1 MEMEVREEVELLMQG
16 TEYGDAEL
24 AARMASELEERVVQT
39 RREGRPLRVYCGFDP
54 RTSDLHLGHMV
65 PIRKL
70 RQFQELGHEVTFLVG
85 TGTALIG
92 DPSDKTGLRAAMSR
106 QEAMENGRTYAEQA
120 FRMLDP
126 GKTRVR
132 FNHEWLE
139 GLQLEELSRLA
150 AQFTIQQILS
160 RENFHARWQRG
171 DPVYLHET
179 LYSLMQGYDAFTL
192 QADVQVGGS
201 DQLFNIVTAS
211 RRLMSALGARPNV
224 ALIVGILPGT
234 DGSVKMSK
242 SLGNHIRI
250 LASPQD
256 MYGKVMSVPDTAMR
270 SFFDLATPLPPADV
284 AVLFRRVDSGL
295 LHPRDLKMRLAREI
309 VSAFHSPNE
318 ARTAEEEFVR
328 VFQRSETPQEVP
340 ELRIAG
346 PVALTEALVSGGLLP
361 SRSEARRLI
370 TQRGIRVDG
379 VVVESDRMVEETCLV
394 QVGKRR
400 FLRVSRGPSG

>member
-1 MEMEVREEVELLMQG
+1 METEVREEVELLMQG

-24 AARMASELEERVVQT
+24 AARMASELEERIVQT

-54 RTSDLHLGHMV
+54 RTSDLHIGHMV

-92 DPSDKTGLRAAMSR
+92 DPSDKTGIRATMSR
-106 QEAMENGRTYAEQA
+106 QEAIANGKTYAEQA

-126 GKTRVR
+126 QKTRVR

-139 GLQLEELSRLA
+139 RLRLEELSRLA
-150 AQFTIQQILS
+150 AQFTIQQILN
-160 RENFHARWQRG
+160 RENFHARWERG

-179 LYSLMQGYDAFTL
+179 FYSLMQGYDAFTL

-250 LASPQD
+250 LAPPQD
-256 MYGKVMSVPDTAMR
+256 MYGKVMSVPDSAMR
-270 SFFDLATPLPPADV
+270 SYFDLAAPLPPAEV
-284 AVLFRRVDSGL
+284 TELFRQLESGL
-295 LHPRDLKMRLAREI
+295 LHPRDLKRRLAREI
-309 VSAFHSPNE
+309 VGAFHSPE
-318 ARTAEEEFVR
+318 AANGAEEEFIR
-328 VFQRSETPQEVP
+328 VFQKSEAPLEIP
-340 ELRIAG
+340 ELRISVPA
-346 PVALTEALVSGGLLP
+346 ALTEVLVSAGLAP

-370 TQRGIRVDG
+370 TQRGVRVDG
-379 VVVESDRMVEETCLV
+379 GVVEADRTVDGTCLV

-400 FLRVSRGPSG
+400 FLRVRLGSGS